1 MVRIKHRYLL
11 LNILYP
17 ESDYQTLKNRGSA
30 RDPLP
35 NIVQFH
41 QPTSDDLT
49 PQTLARA
56 IRDQIALLYGDHGA
70 GITNNGLN
78 G

>member
-17 ESDYQTLKNRGSA
+17 ESDHQTPKNQAPIRGS
-30 RDPLP
+30 LP
-35 NIVQFH
+35 DIVQFH
-41 QPTSDDLT
+41 QPTPDDLT
-49 PQTLARA
+49 PQSLARA
-56 IRDQIALLYGDHGA
+56 IRDQIALLYGDYGA